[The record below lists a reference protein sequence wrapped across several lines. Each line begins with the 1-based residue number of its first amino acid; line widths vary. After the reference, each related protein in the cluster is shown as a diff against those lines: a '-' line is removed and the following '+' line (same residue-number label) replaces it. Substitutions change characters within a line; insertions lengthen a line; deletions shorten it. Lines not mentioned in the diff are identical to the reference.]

1 MKLINFKHL
10 VIGACMFAAAG
21 LAIALVPD
29 KKVSDVSG
37 RVDLEGVIPKTFN
50 EWTMLPNIAT
60 VDIKAGAKE
69 MLEET
74 YDQIVSRTYVNN
86 RDGRVMKISIAY
98 GSAQTQQLKA
108 HRQEVCY
115 GSQGFDISDLH
126 VAGEKVAGR
135 EITVTRMLA
144 VNKNRS
150 EPVTYWFTVG
160 DSVVQSRL
168 QRFLVQ
174 LKYAFTGYVPDGFLV
189 RVSNLSTDKD
199 HSYKAHIEFINDL
212 LSKVP
217 KDQLHRFVG
226 TLS

>member
-1 MKLINFKHL
+1 ML
-10 VIGACMFAAAG
+10 AAAG
-21 LAIALVPD
+21 LALALVPD
-29 KKVSDVSG
+29 KKMSDAST
-37 RVDLEGVIPKTFN
+37 RIDLEVVIPEAFDD
-50 EWTMLPNIAT
+50 WTMLPNIAP
-60 VDIKAGAKE
+60 VDVRAGAKE

-74 YDQIVSRTYVNN
+74 YDQIVTRTYVNN
-86 RDGRVMKISIAY
+86 RDGSVMMISIAY
-98 GSAQTQQLKA
+98 GSEQTQELKA

-115 GSQGFDISDLH
+115 AAQGFNISDLH

-144 VNKNRS
+144 VNNNRS

-168 QRFLVQ
+168 ERFLVQ

-189 RVSNLSTDKD
+189 RVSNLSTDKEG
-199 HSYKAHIEFINDL
+199 SYKAHIEFINSL

-217 KDQLHRFVG
+217 KDQLHRFAG
-226 TLS
+226 ALS